1 MESEAS
7 FHLETI
13 PWSESR
19 GYLRLECRVCGYTYL
34 CEHVVNRLVLYS
46 CALYSCILYPLIP
59 RAISFLSMEIHF
71 TLDFS

>member
-46 CALYSCILYPLIP
+46 CILYPLIP
-59 RAISFLSMEIHF
+59 RAISFLSMEIQF